1 MSEIRC
7 SHCGMII
14 KRNVFCSNSC
24 KVMFH
29 KKKKRKAIKFL
40 NEASKSDKQKARK
53 FVGKP

>member
-7 SHCGMII
+7 SYCGMII

-40 NEASKSDKQKARK
+40 NEASESDKQKENH
-53 FVGKP
+53 GT